1 MGLLLLVLYLPSAYP
16 ATRFLKHIH
25 IDYLNLVQTWDAQ
38 PASQVLMRFQRW
50 YSHAAELSPI
60 PKSSALTISSPI
72 NHAVTAEMAGVS
84 QRLFNSPYFQSLDA
98 LLALAVFR
106 LSAFCEWLP
115 YVALPCF
122 AILADGYLR
131 RLACAKEFAFRNP
144 EYFGAMICL
153 TIILICGFVFGLVL
167 PIYLPAL
174 LFPILA
180 LCVGVVLGQAFA
192 HYHHHG

>member
-38 PASQVLMRFQRW
+38 PATQVLMRFQRW
-50 YSHAAELSPI
+50 YSRAAELSPI
-60 PKSSALTISSPI
+60 PKNSALIISSPI
-72 NHAVTAEMAGVS
+72 NHAVAAEMAGVN

-106 LSAFCEWLP
+106 LATFSEWLP

-131 RLACAKEFAFRNP
+131 RLVCAKEFAFHNP

-153 TIILICGFVFGLVL
+153 IILSSFVFIVGLVL
-167 PIYLPAL
+167 PIHLPAL
-174 LFPILA
+174 LFPTLA
-180 LCVGVVLGQAFA
+180 LCVAITMGQALA